1 MDNAPPENL
10 VRKALQMRQ
19 FKSQAEAEAA
29 GVYVSKVK
37 SYVKRE
43 GRLTKGQEKALAD
56 YWPTMGI
63 DYADAPLSLSDV
75 FGRTAPVVVEIG
87 FGMGKSLVEMAAAS
101 PDKDFIGIEVHRPG
115 VGACLSDA
123 GDQGVENLRVME
135 HDAVEVLKN
144 MIPDGSLS
152 RLQLF
157 FPDPWHKKRH
167 HKRRIVQSE
176 FAELVRTKLAIGG
189 CFHMA
194 TDWEAYAEH
203 MAEVMNN
210 APGYTNTA
218 EEGDYVP
225 RPEYRPITK
234 FETRGQKLGHG
245 VWDLIYERTK

>member
-234 FETRGQKLGHG
+234 FESRGQKLGHG

>member
-1 MDNAPPENL
+1 
-10 VRKALQMRQ
+10 MRQ

-87 FGMGKSLVEMAAAS
+87 FGMGKSLVEMATAS